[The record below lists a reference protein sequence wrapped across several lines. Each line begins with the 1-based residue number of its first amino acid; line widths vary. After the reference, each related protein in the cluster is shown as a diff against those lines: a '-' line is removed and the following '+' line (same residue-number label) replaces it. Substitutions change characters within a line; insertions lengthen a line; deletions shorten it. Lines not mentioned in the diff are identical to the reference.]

1 MKNCT
6 LLLVLAAIAGSGTL
20 RAQVPQIINYQG
32 RVVVGTTN
40 FNGTGQ
46 FKFALVNAAGTTTY
60 WSNDGTS
67 TAGSQPTNA
76 VSLAVS
82 KGLYS
87 VLLGDTSVANMTVA
101 IPLSVFNNSDV
112 RLRVWF
118 NDGTTGSQLLTP
130 DQRIA
135 GVGYAMMASTVSD
148 GAITSAKIISGAV
161 GSSQI
166 ASGAVGSTQ
175 MASGSVGATQMADSS
190 ITAAKINTGQVVK
203 SINSLKDAV
212 TLAAGSNVSITP
224 SGNTLTLASTGGP
237 WLLNGTNAYYNA
249 GRVGLGTTT
258 PSHQLTIA
266 TTGVTPAWT
275 TSNWAGALSL
285 DNGAAIGWQANGAG
299 QRVGI
304 GHTNGGLLF
313 FRTASDPGN
322 NANPAFYDF
331 SISDAGNVGIGT
343 TTPVSKLHIL
353 SGATDLPPRLQSS
366 GTNGFAA
373 GLDLYLG
380 STGKGYIGVPD
391 ASASFGSGE
400 LILFGAANTP
410 VSLWSNGIRGLTLG
424 TSGHVGIGTTSP
436 QTKVHL
442 VDPGSVSERIETTT
456 GSTNAYTTIEFVN
469 LFGEW
474 DIGTSVNFNDNSF
487 YFSRNGL
494 VVFEITRFG
503 GLTVHDQLDATTI
516 WGKYIH
522 TSGDSFGDAAG
533 FIGNV
538 YVSGTL
544 SKGAGSFKI
553 DHPLDPANKYLS
565 HSFVESPDMMNI
577 YNGNVTTDSLGHAVV
592 ELPDWFE
599 PLNKD
604 FRYQLTILGEQFAQV
619 RVSSKIKGNRF
630 AIQTDKGFV
639 EVSWQVTGIRKDAF
653 AEAHRIPVEEA
664 KPQGEQGKYLHP
676 ELYGQPEAKRVNH
689 ERPKRPEREPLDE
702 QAQSTADQNNRSE
715 K

>member
-6 LLLVLAAIAGSGTL
+6 LLLVLAAIAGTGTL

-76 VSLAVS
+76 VSLTVS

-87 VLLGDTSVANMTVA
+87 VLLGDTTVANMTVA

-118 NDGTTGSQLLTP
+118 NDGTTGSQLLAP

-135 GVGYAMMASTVSD
+135 SVGYANMAANIVD
-148 GAITSAKIISGAV
+148 GAITSAKMANGAIGSAQIANGAV
-161 GSSQI
+161 GSAQI
-166 ASGAVGSTQ
+166 ASGG
-175 MASGSVGATQMADSS
+175 VGATQIANSS
-190 ITAAKINTGQVVK
+190 ITAAKVANAQVVK
-203 SINSLKDAV
+203 SVNGLTDAL
-212 TLAAGSNVSITP
+212 TLAAGSNMSITP

-249 GRVGLGTTT
+249 GRVALGTTT

-275 TSNWAGALSL
+275 TSQWAGALSL
-285 DNGAAIGWQANGAG
+285 DNGAAIGWQANAG
-299 QRVGI
+299 GWRFGM
-304 GHTNGGLLF
+304 GHTGNGFLV
-313 FRTASDPGN
+313 FRTNSDPGN
-322 NANPAFYDF
+322 NANPAIYDF

-343 TTPVSKLHIL
+343 TTPASKLHIL
-353 SGATDLPPRLQSS
+353 SGAADLPPRLQSS
-366 GTNGFAA
+366 GTTSFAA

-391 ASASFGSGE
+391 ASAVFAPGEMLVFGG
-400 LILFGAANTP
+400 ANTP
-410 VSLWSNGIRGLTLG
+410 LSLWANQTRALTID
-424 TSGHVGIGTTSP
+424 TSGNVGIGTTSP

-442 VDPGSVSERIETTT
+442 VDSGSVSERIETT
-456 GSTNAYTTIEFVN
+456 GGTNAWAKVEFVN
-469 LFGEW
+469 ANGQW
-474 DIGTSVNFNDNSF
+474 AIGTSRGYNGDEF
-487 YFSRNGL
+487 YISRDGL
-494 VVFEITRFG
+494 VKFEIGRTG
-503 GLTVHDQLDATTI
+503 DVTLHDILESNAAITGRTITAT
-516 WGKYIH
+516 GP
-522 TSGDSFGDAAG
+522 DAG
-533 FIGNV
+533 FVGTFTGDV
-538 YVSGTL
+538 YVTGTL
-544 SKGAGSFKI
+544 YKGAGSFKI

-565 HSFVESPDMMNI
+565 HSFVESPDMMNV
-577 YNGNVTTDSLGHAVV
+577 YNGNVTTDSMGHAAV

-599 PLNKD
+599 ALNKD
-604 FRYQLTILGEQFAQV
+604 FRYQLTVMGEQFAQV
-619 RVSSKIKGNRF
+619 RVSSKIKDNRF
-630 AIQTDKGFV
+630 TIQTDKAFV

-653 AEAHRIPVEEA
+653 AEAHRIQVEEA
-664 KPQGEQGKYLHP
+664 KPPGEQGRYLHP
-676 ELYGQPEAKRVNH
+676 ELYGQPESKRLDYTH
-689 ERPKRPEREPLDE
+689 RERPKRGSPDE
-702 QAQSTADQNNRSE
+702 QAQSPADQGNGSA